1 VGSLRFLKRVSRR
14 VAGSIA
20 GFGALLAGLAGLSP
34 HMLTAFVMLG
44 GLVISLGV
52 VVILA
57 VLGCGLFRWVI
68 DDDARSDRVNRM
80 LLARRGD
87 AKCLEPSSPAPSSP
101 ASQAESPG
109 SRAVRARR
117 RRSR

>member
-1 VGSLRFLKRVSRR
+1 MGLLRCLKRVSRR
-14 VAGSIA
+14 VAGWSA
-20 GFGALLAGLAGLSP
+20 GFGALLAGLSP
-34 HMLTAFVMLG
+34 HMLTALVMLG
-44 GLVISLGV
+44 GLVVILGV

-87 AKCLEPSSPAPSSP
+87 AKCLEPSSPAPSAP

-109 SRAVRARR
+109 SPAVRARR
-117 RRSR
+117 RKS